1 MARGRAAAGGCAR
14 CMGGAA
20 RRGPSPP
27 GPPLCGGSGRRRTAH
42 GRPRRLG
49 SARLPCPAR
58 RAQRSGTKGR
68 GRGGSGAARVGGERA
83 GRGRA
88 ERRGGAAGRG
98 RGCGVVGAESWR
110 PHTDPPAPPAQ
121 AGARG
126 LRPGLSG
133 AGGQARPCPPPPPP
147 PARSH
152 PPFRAASAAAPPRT
166 LSPRPCRRGR
176 VRPPAP
182 RPGAG
187 SPTPTGVTQRGDV
200 RRRAPPGRERGRWL
214 SINLTLHD
222 SDRGE
227 TGRAG
232 ASFTGSPRGLNIS
245 LFFLPQK
252 KTRGVIVCLITQLPI
267 PETKWPYRLNRI
279 LLRILKTGYRTGAG
293 TCAET
298 LPRPRS
304 PRALTCEDR
313 QRGTKLTEA
322 LARHLKSVGAGRV

>member
-1 MARGRAAAGGCAR
+1 MPPSWPGAGPPRGAAHGAWAALPGAARRLPARLCVGDQAGGARHMGGHGGSARLGCPALPAGRSGAERRDAGAAAAARLGSAGSALGGAGPSGGAGPPGGGGVAASWGRSRGAHTPTPPPHLLRRGRAASGRACQGR
-14 CMGGAA
+14 AA
-20 RRGPSPP
+20 RP
-27 GPPLCGGSGRRRTAH
+27 GPA
-42 GRPRRLG
+42 
-49 SARLPCPAR
+49 
-58 RAQRSGTKGR
+58 
-68 GRGGSGAARVGGERA
+68 
-83 GRGRA
+83 
-88 ERRGGAAGRG
+88 
-98 RGCGVVGAESWR
+98 
-110 PHTDPPAPPAQ
+110 
-121 AGARG
+121 
-126 LRPGLSG
+126 
-133 AGGQARPCPPPPPP
+133 PPPPP

-214 SINLTLHD
+214 SINLTLLD

-322 LARHLKSVGAGRV
+322 LARHRLI